1 MEEGRVS
8 EEFPY
13 EGFPWKI
20 VSKVINGRDK
30 EELQQRIKK
39 VIFVLDTE
47 KSPNLDQIDSTF
59 IPLPVHVS
67 TEMIR
72 TSRCDPNIF
81 PDLLP
86 FGLIIFV
93 NFLVP
98 LYQLSTSKKKTKT
111 ASWIPFYGPDR
122 SAFQTHESRQR
133 VRYRKKQD
141 SILLPFDEM
150 SSRVPNTSGI
160 CYDWSTGER
169 TSWDLIATCSDN
181 VSIPEE

>member
-111 ASWIPFYGPDR
+111 AS
-122 SAFQTHESRQR
+122 
-133 VRYRKKQD
+133 
-141 SILLPFDEM
+141 
-150 SSRVPNTSGI
+150 
-160 CYDWSTGER
+160 
-169 TSWDLIATCSDN
+169 
-181 VSIPEE
+181 

>member
-8 EEFPY
+8 EEFPYDGFPY

-39 VIFVLDTE
+39 IILVLDTE
-47 KSPNLDQIDSTF
+47 KSPNEDQIDSTF
-59 IPLPVHVS
+59 IPLLVHVS

-93 NFLVP
+93 DFLVL

-111 ASWIPFYGPDR
+111 AS
-122 SAFQTHESRQR
+122 
-133 VRYRKKQD
+133 
-141 SILLPFDEM
+141 
-150 SSRVPNTSGI
+150 
-160 CYDWSTGER
+160 
-169 TSWDLIATCSDN
+169 
-181 VSIPEE
+181 

>member
-39 VIFVLDTE
+39 IILVLDLDTE
-47 KSPNLDQIDSTF
+47 KSPNQDQIDSTF

-93 NFLVP
+93 DFLML
-98 LYQLSTSKKKTKT
+98 LYQLFTSKKKTKT
-111 ASWIPFYGPDR
+111 AS
-122 SAFQTHESRQR
+122 
-133 VRYRKKQD
+133 
-141 SILLPFDEM
+141 
-150 SSRVPNTSGI
+150 
-160 CYDWSTGER
+160 
-169 TSWDLIATCSDN
+169 
-181 VSIPEE
+181 